1 MSVNWADFKPI
12 ADANAPATS
21 EGLPASIGEKKPISD
36 ASPTLADYAKGP
48 LPGQSTGI
56 RSRLSGQRSGATN
69 VGKYIRDI
77 GDTGQRYWSDS
88 MTPAGRRAAESQVF
102 EDDPAVIPS
111 LGSVHYRPWPRGLPS
126 LPRRCLLR
134 PCLEESLRPDCAAWP
149 GWQLL
154 EESAGRLLRLP
165 LAQPRQLA
173 DGGELRR
180 QSGRQGPVSAG
191 IRRSIGRLQA
201 HRTPRNGSPTSS
213 KSRWMA
219 EDAWV
224 RCD

>member
-21 EGLPASIGEKKPISD
+21 EGLPASIGENSSRSAMPRQPWLTTQRA
-36 ASPTLADYAKGP
+36 ASGVNQLVSGVGYLAE
-48 LPGQSTGI
+48 
-56 RSRLSGQRSGATN
+56 RSGATN

-88 MTPAGRRAAESQVF
+88 MTPAGRRAAGRRNHLRMTRTRSSRALE
-102 EDDPAVIPS
+102 
-111 LGSVHYRPWPRGLPS
+111 SVHYRPWPWGLPS
-126 LPRRCLLR
+126 LPVDVCCAV
-134 PCLEESLRPDCAAWP
+134 PGGIAAPDCAAWP

-191 IRRSIGRLQA
+191 LRRSRGAIAGASNAAQW
-201 HRTPRNGSPTSS
+201 
-213 KSRWMA
+213 KSDIEQKA
-219 EDAWV
+219 AG
-224 RCD
+224 